1 MSEKNKKLLI
11 WLLITL
17 AILIAIA
24 SLGLMIWGSVI
35 LGVNIHD
42 NTGDYNTF
50 LLGGLL
56 TGIFGFIFLFV
67 IMNLS
72 SYLSNHKYLISELK
86 AKLFKQKEKKK
97 DE

>member
-1 MSEKNKKLLI
+1 MSEKNKKVLI
-11 WLLITL
+11 WLLMGL
-17 AILIAIA
+17 AILIAFV

-35 LGVNIHD
+35 LGVNIQN

-67 IMNLS
+67 IINLS
-72 SYLSNHKYLISELK
+72 SYLSNHKYLVSELK
-86 AKLFKQKEKKK
+86 AKLFKQKEKNK